1 MATGSI
7 ILNKLD
13 WILKWLQC
21 TCFIT
26 SLNLLCLTAAS
37 EAKFTHGAQFVSLGN
52 LWQLSGWICCHQ
64 TWQDHTA
71 LSVSFEQWELWMQKH
86 FATFST
92 QPFLSSSSS
101 IALTAE
107 KLNFKVLTGW
117 WTMHNTCQ
125 DTWQYTCTRISTI
138 ALTLNMKNGPIIYFL
153 YQLHC
158 VLVGCLNIYCK
169 II

>member
-1 MATGSI
+1 MFSCKWLEVMRLRVRGRERERQRQREGERETETDGWLLDPWDLAPKSWPLKSI

-86 FATFST
+86 FVIFSS
-92 QPFLSSSSS
+92 QPFSL
-101 IALTAE
+101 
-107 KLNFKVLTGW
+107 F
-117 WTMHNTCQ
+117 
-125 DTWQYTCTRISTI
+125 
-138 ALTLNMKNGPIIYFL
+138 F
-153 YQLHC
+153 
-158 VLVGCLNIYCK
+158 
-169 II
+169 